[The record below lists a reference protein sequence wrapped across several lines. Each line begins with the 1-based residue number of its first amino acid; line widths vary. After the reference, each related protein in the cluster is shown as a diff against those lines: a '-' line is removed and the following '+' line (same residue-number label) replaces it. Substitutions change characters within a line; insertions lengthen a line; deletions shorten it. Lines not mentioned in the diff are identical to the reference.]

1 MGRELIIAPKQ
12 KIKKRKFRSYNI
24 LDVFVVIVCLSI
36 AAYFL
41 NLFYLDLFQTL
52 DTQNEI
58 PVGSITI
65 KNNTVQRR
73 ISNRVLWDRLT
84 ITSPVYM
91 RDLIRVAELS
101 SATLHIEGNDIDL
114 DENTLIRIQP
124 SSDGGGFQ
132 IELSAGNLG
141 VVSGKESKG
150 ISLNIMGREVQAEA
164 GSALK
169 AQAGANGLELQVSEG
184 TALFVEDGNSRA
196 IEAGTAIAMDT
207 DGTEQ
212 NNPSVVVTAPRSN
225 ARYVKNT
232 PEPFAV
238 TFAWNRI
245 NLEPE
250 EMLKL
255 EIAAGRDFNS
265 VAHSIDKLN
274 SQTTTAE
281 AFLESGLWRWRLLH
295 NNDTLASGQI
305 TIADTSGTK
314 LLNPITNSVIR
325 YFDESPNLRFQWTE
339 TEGAA
344 RYALQISES
353 ADFDFSRPLIHTET
367 TSPFFVET
375 GLTENTW
382 HWRVMPIFPPQYE
395 GSSAFSSPA
404 SFRIEQSVSSTPESL
419 AIEIPDTAIPV
430 LVEAEPEPEEV
441 IPEPPPPPPPPPR
454 PRPAPPPPPLAA
466 PANIIPADG
475 SSFGFHDLR
484 KERKI
489 SFSWSEVPQATAYI
503 LVMYY
508 QSPNGRREI
517 IRTNPING
525 TEWTLDNLALL
536 ERGTFIWQIEAVI
549 TNRAGRITRRGRT
562 TENRFIVDI
571 PQNQIEIEDIG
582 VLYGN

>member
-12 KIKKRKFRSYNI
+12 RTKKKSRSYHV
-24 LDVFVVIVCLSI
+24 LDVFVVIVCLS
-36 AAYFL
+36 AAVYFL
-41 NLFYLDLFQTL
+41 NLFYIDLFQTI
-52 DTQNEI
+52 DTQNETA
-58 PVGSITI
+58 VGNITI

-73 ISNRVLWDRLT
+73 VSNRVLWDRLT

-141 VVSGKESKG
+141 VVSGKESNG

-169 AQAGANGLELQVSEG
+169 AEVRADGLELQVSEG
-184 TALFVEDGNSRA
+184 TAVLKEEGNSRA
-196 IEAGTAIAMDT
+196 VEAGTSIAMDT

-212 NNPSVVVTAPRSN
+212 YKPSVVVTAPRSN
-225 ARYVKNT
+225 VRYLKNT

-245 NLEPE
+245 NLEPNE
-250 EMLKL
+250 TLKL
-255 EIAAGRDFNS
+255 EIAADRDFNR
-265 VAHSIDKLN
+265 AARSIDNLD
-274 SQTTTAE
+274 SLTTTAE
-281 AFLESGLWRWRLLH
+281 AVLESGLWRWRLLH
-295 NNDTLASGQI
+295 NSGILASGQI
-305 TIADTSGTK
+305 IITDTSGTK
-314 LLNPITNSVIR
+314 LLNPVTDSVIR
-325 YFDESPNLRFQWTE
+325 YFDEPPSLRFQWTE
-339 TEGAA
+339 TEGAV

-353 ADFDFSRPLIHTET
+353 ADFDRPLINTET
-367 TSPFFVET
+367 SSPFFVET
-375 GLTENTW
+375 GLTENIY
-382 HWRVMPIFPPQYE
+382 HWRVMPIFPSQYE
-395 GSSAFSSPA
+395 GASAFSSPA
-404 SFRIEQSVSSTPESL
+404 SFRIEQSADNAPESL
-419 AIEIPDTAIPV
+419 AMEIPDAAIPV
-430 LVEAEPEPEEV
+430 PIQEVESEPEE
-441 IPEPPPPPPPPPR
+441 IIPPPPPPR
-454 PRPAPPPPPLAA
+454 PAPPPPLAA
-466 PANIIPADG
+466 PTNILPANG
-475 SSFGFHDLR
+475 SSFGFQELR
-484 KERKI
+484 RDRKI
-489 SFSWSEVPQATAYI
+489 TFSWSEVPQATAYI

-508 QSPNGRREI
+508 QSPNGRREV
-517 IRTNPING
+517 IRTNPISE

-536 ERGTFIWQIEAVI
+536 ERGTFIWQIEAVT

-571 PQNQIEIEDIG
+571 PQNQIEIEYIG